1 MLLATADLAMPPIF
15 ARPPL
20 AMPACYGVLSRI
32 APGAAILEAPQSPSQ
47 GDPLSAACGC
57 WQSSHRHPTTAGYSG
72 SSNAPYDSLITFPS
86 PFSVDRL
93 AEPGYLEHPDTES
106 FDVFD
111 AAGFSGSAW
120 LFLTAHRLPYV
131 MLHRCPGLS
140 WRPVRIDRLEREMA
154 AAKIYEAPDVILYET
169 SRLALP
175 PRPTLV
181 CTEGWRL
188 GSRAGRRFRVLPPKA
203 SLAAYNPDPGRD
215 LVFTLN
221 AAAVREARVVQLF
234 ADGEKVASWPVR
246 PGPPRDYISPPFR
259 LVARVRTLSL
269 RCDGESRPV
278 RNASGE
284 AEGDGRA
291 FSARVFSMSLRNVPS
306 GPKAIGQRAA
316 P

>member
-1 MLLATADLAMPPIF
+1 MRLPVVVGLMLLATADLAMPPIF

-140 WRPVRIDRLEREMA
+140 WRPVRIDRLDAQDGRREDLRGPRRDPLRDITA
-154 AAKIYEAPDVILYET
+154 SATPAPDA
-169 SRLALP
+169 RLHRGLATGLP
-175 PRPTLV
+175 RGASVPRP
-181 CTEGWRL
+181 
-188 GSRAGRRFRVLPPKA
+188 PPKA

-259 LVARVRTLSL
+259 LVARVRT
-269 RCDGESRPV
+269 
-278 RNASGE
+278 
-284 AEGDGRA
+284 
-291 FSARVFSMSLRNVPS
+291 
-306 GPKAIGQRAA
+306 
-316 P
+316 